1 MPYIYS
7 HVVTCHNGGLPLM
20 RPLADGKF
28 HYLFGDDFLVAPIH
42 EDKLSRTVSLPPGG
56 WRYLF
61 DDREVLQGPRQ
72 FTRDFPLDEFPVFV
86 RDGAIV
92 PLKVTRP
99 YTGFG
104 DQDSAE
110 FTTWLIYPNG
120 RSEFTLWHPE
130 SHPKPEATTVK
141 VDSGPALKIEF
152 SGKHAPHILRI
163 VANEKPAGISLD
175 GQNLPEGDAWRFEAD
190 SRRIIIKTRDYAQG
204 TYLIK

>member
-1 MPYIYS
+1 MNFQCY
-7 HVVTCHNGGLPLM
+7 
-20 RPLADGKF
+20 
-28 HYLFGDDFLVAPIH
+28 
-42 EDKLSRTVSLPPGG
+42 
-56 WRYLF
+56 
-61 DDREVLQGPRQ
+61 
-72 FTRDFPLDEFPVFV
+72 V

-92 PLKVTRP
+92 PLKVSRP

-104 DQDSAE
+104 DRDSAE

-141 VDSGPALKIEF
+141 VDSGPAIKIEF

-163 VANEKPAGISLD
+163 VSNKKPAVISLD
-175 GQNLPEGDAWRFEAD
+175 GENLPEGDAWRFEAD
-190 SRRIIIKTRDYAQG
+190 SRRIIIKTRNYAQG

>member
-1 MPYIYS
+1 ME
-7 HVVTCHNGGLPLM
+7 H
-20 RPLADGKF
+20 F

-86 RDGAIV
+86 RDGAVV

-163 VANEKPAGISLD
+163 FADEKPAGISLD

-190 SRRIIIKTRDYAQG
+190 ARRIIIKTRDYAQG
-204 TYLIK
+204 VYLIK

>member
-1 MPYIYS
+1 MYS
-7 HVVTCHNGGLPLM
+7 HVVACHNGGPPLM
-20 RPLADGKF
+20 RPLEDGKF
-28 HYLFGDDFLVAPIH
+28 HYLFGNDFLVAPIH
-42 EDKLSRTVSLPPGG
+42 EDKLTRTVSLPPGR

-61 DDREVLQGPRQ
+61 NDREVLQGPQ
-72 FTRDFPLDEFPVFV
+72 QITRDFPLDEFPVFV

-104 DQDSAE
+104 DQESAD

-130 SHPKPEATTVK
+130 THPKPETTTVR
-141 VDSGPALKIEF
+141 VDSGSTLRIEF

-163 VANEKPAGISLD
+163 LAQTKPARVTLD
-175 GQNLPEGDAWRFEAD
+175 GNALPEGQAWKFDGAQQRL
-190 SRRIIIKTRDYAQG
+190 IIVKREYANG
-204 TYLIK
+204 TYLISWR